1 MENNL
6 PKNPKATIIVRQCIE
21 KDNESYIFTK
31 NRSESY
37 YNQSILKYY
46 VCRVS
51 PKQETLPEV
60 PAESVPQKRG
70 ISERFARIFTGIS
83 GYFLGKKK

>member
-1 MENNL
+1 VENNL